1 MREHLPTRRLLNSIE
16 QAKIAGERD
25 RLEGYPCSPAFRE
38 GTEEYTQYMEG
49 YYDSYQ
55 LYPSTRTH

>member
-1 MREHLPTRRLLNSIE
+1 MITTQE
-16 QAKIAGERD
+16 QARIAGERD

-49 YYDSYQ
+49 YYDTYK
-55 LYPSTRTH
+55 LYPSKRAH